1 MPRHYLAKKDA
12 ANGETLRGVVSTQRN
27 VDIRMGEPL
36 HYRCRSKVVMTLGGK
51 TQGTETS
58 KYLEEKKVRNDFQSS
73 GERNGRSP
81 NRSYPGL

>member
-12 ANGETLRGVVSTQRN
+12 ANGETPREAVSTQRPE
-27 VDIRMGEPL
+27 DIRMGEPL
-36 HYRCRSKVVMTLGGK
+36 HHRCRSNDVMTLGGK

-81 NRSYPGL
+81 NRKNSGL

>member
-12 ANGETLRGVVSTQRN
+12 ANGETRRGAVSTHRS

-36 HYRCRSKVVMTLGGK
+36 HHRCRSTVVMAVRSE

-73 GERNGRSP
+73 GERNGKSP
-81 NRSYPGL
+81 NRNYPGL